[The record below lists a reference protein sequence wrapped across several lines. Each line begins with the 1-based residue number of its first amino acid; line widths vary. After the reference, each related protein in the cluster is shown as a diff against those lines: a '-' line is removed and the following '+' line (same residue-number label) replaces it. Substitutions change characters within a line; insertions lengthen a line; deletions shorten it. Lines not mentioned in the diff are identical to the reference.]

1 MTTRNPAPT
10 PQPEF
15 HTVELDLP
23 LDVADELAAKA
34 GSVDA
39 AVVHALQEYLKT
51 DFAQRNAVIR
61 HVHSTGKTIEAIA
74 RIYAMSPEEI
84 QKIIN
89 G

>member
-1 MTTRNPAPT
+1 MTTHKHPAL
-10 PQPEF
+10 QAEF

-84 QKIIN
+84 QKIVDK
-89 G
+89 

>member
-1 MTTRNPAPT
+1 MTTPA
-10 PQPEF
+10 PEF

-51 DFAQRNAVIR
+51 DHSQRNAVIK
-61 HVHSTGKTIEAIA
+61 HVHSTGKSIESIA
-74 RIYAMSPEEI
+74 RIYAMSEADI
-84 QKIIN
+84 QKIVES
-89 G
+89 

>member
-1 MTTRNPAPT
+1 MTTHKHPD
-10 PQPEF
+10 F

-39 AVVHALQEYLKT
+39 AVVQALQEYLKT
-51 DFAQRNAVIR
+51 NHAERDRVIR
-61 HVHSTGKTIEAIA
+61 HVHSVGKSIESIA
-74 RIYAMSPEEI
+74 RIYAMSEADIE
-84 QKIIN
+84 KIIN

>member
-1 MTTRNPAPT
+1 MTTPM
-10 PQPEF
+10 
-15 HTVELDLP
+15 HTLELELP
-23 LDVADELAAKA
+23 LDVADELIARA

-51 DFAQRNAVIR
+51 DYNYRDKVIK
-61 HVHSTGKTIEAIA
+61 HVHSVGKSIESIA
-74 RIYAMSPEEI
+74 NIYAMSEEDI